1 MHPSGHR
8 ISCSHKRMWIRDH
21 EKVIFYVV
29 VATRIIIICC
39 GEADNRCE
47 FVLLMSLLVL
57 MLSQSLNPV
66 LRTVMLLPWDSSPFM
81 VTEVFNI
88 KYSQYSAFKT
98 QFTDWSK

>member
-8 ISCSHKRMWIRDH
+8 ISCSHKRMWIRDRT
-21 EKVIFYVV
+21 KVIFHVV
-29 VATRIIIICC
+29 AATRILICC
-39 GEADNRCE
+39 GGADNRCK
-47 FVLLMSLLVL
+47 FVSLMNLVIP
-57 MLSQSLNPV
+57 MASSSLNPV

-88 KYSQYSAFKT
+88 KYSQYSALKN